1 MTKKLKQC
9 PKCGTSS
16 FIWEEGDRFQKN
28 STNGSLKIDKNQITE
43 KVEFILKSPQD
54 AYEKKVALFNL
65 VKSLEVGE
73 IEPSEEQ
80 RVNCLLEGKLY
91 NEISKE
97 KMKEYKKL
105 TVEDFSKNWKNYG
118 QLNNNQN

>member
-1 MTKKLKQC
+1 MSMTRKLKQC

-16 FIWEEGDRFQKN
+16 FIWEEGDKFQNN
-28 STNGSLKIDKNQITE
+28 SIQSFLKTDRNQITE
-43 KVEFILKSPQD
+43 KLEFILKSPQD

-65 VKSLEVGE
+65 VKNIEVGE

-80 RVNCLLEGKLY
+80 RINCLLEGRLY

-105 TVEDFSKNWKNYG
+105 TVEDYSKN
-118 QLNNNQN
+118 